1 MKTKTIQIN
10 DKQNEFINSK
20 PDGRRFNL
28 SKFVQSKL
36 DEYMNMVKN
45 YKNINK
51 NEDELILELAESGKG
66 FGLYREYAKDESGKL
81 KRIVKN
87 GDEDAKKTTN

>member
-1 MKTKTIQIN
+1 MTNKNISISLKEEQV
-10 DKQNEFINSK
+10 KFIEEQS
-20 PDGRRFNL
+20 RWFNL